1 MDRPRPETDRSATE
15 PDRPAAEPD
24 SRAEV
29 DPDIAN
35 LLGLRPADAD
45 AMPDAD
51 ELDDL
56 GEISDTRLDEG
67 ELEARQPVG
76 DQPDRLTAESLESLT
91 SSEARAGETD
101 DPEEAA
107 EEGLAWIP
115 PTDPPVRPGPDGQP
129 EVAAGFGM
137 TAADEPF
144 DLDHHGDLLDETD
157 ERTAR
162 VLEALRADA
171 ATSGIADQLDV
182 EMDGGRVLIRGA
194 VEDLEDEDA
203 VTAVAESVPGVTEVV
218 SRLEIRSL
226 EATEDRP

>member
-1 MDRPRPETDRSATE
+1 MDRPRPEPDRPTAE
-15 PDRPAAEPD
+15 PDRPTAEPD
-24 SRAEV
+24 TRAEV
-29 DPDIAN
+29 DPDVAN

-45 AMPDAD
+45 SMPDAD

-56 GEISDTRLDEG
+56 GEANDTRLDEG
-67 ELEARQPVG
+67 ELEAGQPVG
-76 DQPDRLTAESLESLT
+76 DQTDRLTAESLESLT

-171 ATSGIADQLDV
+171 ATSGIADQLEV
-182 EMDGGRVLIRGA
+182 EMDGGRVVIRGA

-203 VTAVAESVPGVTEVV
+203 VTAVAEGVPGVTEVV